1 MMTFKCIPFIKK
13 KKKEN
18 HKSYDVLDH
27 DDNDDYIVFD
37 FLPYT
42 YQIVDIPTIYS
53 IGKEIKNL
61 IFPVPKKKVI

>member
-42 YQIVDIPTIYS
+42 Y
-53 IGKEIKNL
+53 
-61 IFPVPKKKVI
+61 